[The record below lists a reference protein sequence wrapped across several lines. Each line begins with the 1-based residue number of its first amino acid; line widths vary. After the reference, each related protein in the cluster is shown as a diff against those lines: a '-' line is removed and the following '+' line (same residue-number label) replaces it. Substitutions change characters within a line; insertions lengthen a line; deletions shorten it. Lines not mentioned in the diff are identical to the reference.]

1 MGFLK
6 HRLIKQVLSTDPCFT
21 NSRFIYPY
29 FINPCV
35 TNPVLLLLIQSNP
48 IQCNPGLPE
57 TWERTFTNK
66 QTRRIMTIVHTSLLA
81 EEVMLSDQA
90 LTILAAVFVLFG
102 VMGCMMLAII
112 LKCLINLESAVSY
125 KKATRNPAQ
134 EGPPHRREPKE
145 DDDYGPDNIRGI
157 LYRSVENFDKSC

>member
-35 TNPVLLLLIQSNP
+35 TNSVLLLLIQSNP
-48 IQCNPGLPE
+48 IRDFRKRGKGRSQ
-57 TWERTFTNK
+57 NK